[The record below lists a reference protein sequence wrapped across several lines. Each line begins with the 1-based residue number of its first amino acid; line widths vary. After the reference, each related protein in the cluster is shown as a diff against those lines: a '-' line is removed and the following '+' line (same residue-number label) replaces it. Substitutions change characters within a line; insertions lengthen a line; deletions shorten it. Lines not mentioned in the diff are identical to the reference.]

1 MRHIAALLALAV
13 LFAAA
18 PVATAQ
24 DAKFTVNPAMARGP
38 ANAPVTIF
46 EFSDYQ

>member
-1 MRHIAALLALAV
+1 MRYVAALLA
-13 LFAAA
+13 AALLSSA

-24 DAKFTVNPAMARGP
+24 EAKFTVNPTMARGP